1 MKDEE
6 TLLTAGEA
14 NRLLDS
20 ADGNAALLYLH
31 IRTSGGF
38 SLADAARAMR
48 CGDAEVAR
56 AAETLRRLGLLERP
70 KEPLRPS
77 ELPPVPAEDIIAR
90 ANTDSAFQGII
101 AEAERTLGRV
111 LSTHDLELLFGI
123 YNHLGLPA
131 DVIMLLL
138 HHCVEEYQDRSGAGR
153 MPTMRFIEK
162 EAWFWA
168 EQEILSYDAA
178 EAHLQ
183 RCRERKTAAA
193 QVQKALQIHGRNL
206 TATER
211 KYVESW
217 LALGFDAETV
227 AIAYDRTMART
238 GRLAWKYMDSI
249 LRSWSD
255 KGLMTPDAIEAGDPM
270 QRPRR
275 AGTAEP
281 EDTQQK
287 LKDLKTLVDSISG
300 RKEG

>member
-14 NRLLDS
+14 NRLLAS